1 MKCYYCQSELVEDL
15 FGNLCPNEECE
26 SIDGN
31 IRIEIWN
38 NGTKCWNK
46 NGKRHRDNGPAV
58 KCYNGTNEW
67 YQDGLLHR
75 LDGPAIEVFDGSKHW
90 YLNGKRHRENG
101 PAIECPDGTKE
112 YWINGKRIK

>member
-1 MKCYYCQSELVEDL
+1 MKCYYCQSELVEDS

-26 SIDGN
+26 SIDGK

-46 NGKRHRDNGPAV
+46 NGKRHR
-58 KCYNGTNEW
+58 
-67 YQDGLLHR
+67 
-75 LDGPAIEVFDGSKHW
+75 
-90 YLNGKRHRENG
+90 ENG
-101 PAIECPDGTKE
+101 PAIEWRDSVTE